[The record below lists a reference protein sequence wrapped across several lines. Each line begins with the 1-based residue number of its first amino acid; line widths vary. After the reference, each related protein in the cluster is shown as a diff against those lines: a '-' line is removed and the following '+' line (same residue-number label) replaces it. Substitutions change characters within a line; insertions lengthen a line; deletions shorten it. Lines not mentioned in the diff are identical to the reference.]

1 MYPPNSA
8 ADLLTVTRSVR
19 RRANPAFQFVVIS
32 LKGAFY
38 EKARGL
44 VGIWRDVPAGS
55 SKTLT
60 LDVSFRLNWRECTL
74 TLPFS
79 WTSTN
84 ERCYGCIGIALV
96 LSLVTLTTLRR
107 PFGGCITFNLEKL
120 PVAFDQSIIFLNMPV
135 RQGRLFVDQL
145 LYICDS
151 AKADLA
157 VALPLQSDNRLYQ
170 PSSLSVKR
178 AAYQLHSKL
187 KEASLASSE
196 ASHKRL
202 PA

>member
-1 MYPPNSA
+1 MLPQIYDA
-8 ADLLTVTRSVR
+8 ELLTVLRSVR

-74 TLPFS
+74 TLLSS

-84 ERCYGCIGIALV
+84 ERC
-96 LSLVTLTTLRR
+96 
-107 PFGGCITFNLEKL
+107 
-120 PVAFDQSIIFLNMPV
+120 
-135 RQGRLFVDQL
+135 
-145 LYICDS
+145 
-151 AKADLA
+151 
-157 VALPLQSDNRLYQ
+157 
-170 PSSLSVKR
+170 
-178 AAYQLHSKL
+178 
-187 KEASLASSE
+187 
-196 ASHKRL
+196 
-202 PA
+202 